1 MRSTFDTRHSTRD
14 TRVSCLSRATSHEP
28 RVTGFTLIEL
38 TITLAIV
45 ALLAS
50 VAMPLAS
57 LSAQR
62 GKEQELRTAL
72 RTMREAIDA
81 YKRAWDEGRI
91 ARKVDQSGYPPTL
104 ETLVEG
110 VVDARD
116 AKGGRIYFLRRIP
129 LNPFAGAG
137 DEQRWG
143 LRSYASTH
151 DSPQAGGDVYDV
163 YPLDQGTG
171 LNGVRYREW

>member
-1 MRSTFDTRHSTRD
+1 MKPPGVGGQGSG
-14 TRVSCLSRATSHEP
+14 VS
-28 RVTGFTLIEL
+28 GFPLIEL

-57 LSAQR
+57 LSSQR

-81 YKRAWDEGRI
+81 YKRAHDEGRI
-91 ARKVDQSGYPPTL
+91 ARRVDQSGYPPTL
-104 ETLVEG
+104 ETLVDG
-110 VVDARD
+110 VVDTRD
-116 AKGGRIYFLRRIP
+116 PKGSRIYFLRRIP
-129 LNPFAGAG
+129 RDPFAKTA
-137 DEQRWG
+137 DLTRWG
-143 LRSYASTH
+143 LRSYESAP
-151 DSPQAGGDVYDV
+151 DSPQPGRDVFDVYS
-163 YPLDQGTG
+163 LNESTG